1 MAAEATK
8 LGVAQ
13 FLFDYSEIVT
23 QACGGKGRDLK
34 ENALTHGGVKKKK
47 QVKCGNVK
55 GMKKKRGD
63 RRTRRIQDGT

>member
-8 LGVAQ
+8 LGAAH

-23 QACGGKGRDLK
+23 QACGGKGRDLE

-47 QVKCGNVK
+47 QSRVWKHERDEK
-55 GMKKKRGD
+55 EKR
-63 RRTRRIQDGT
+63 R